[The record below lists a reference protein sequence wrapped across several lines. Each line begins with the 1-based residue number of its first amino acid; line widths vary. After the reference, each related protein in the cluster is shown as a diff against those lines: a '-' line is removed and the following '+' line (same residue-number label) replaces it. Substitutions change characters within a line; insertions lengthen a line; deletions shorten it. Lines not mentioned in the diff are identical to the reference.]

1 VLVECLNLAAHKGL
15 ASVAQTLLAVA
26 HALVAPAR
34 RGGAGGLQTLSHS
47 ALGIVCAS
55 RRPTCLHFAAVKGHV
70 EVLAVC
76 VRVCVRVRVRVRV
89 RVSVRVRVRV
99 RVRVCVC
106 SKAQH

>member
-34 RGGAGGLQTLSHS
+34 RGGCGDARGFHTLSHA
-47 ALGIVCAS
+47 ALGTVCAS
-55 RRPTCLHFAAVKGHV
+55 RRPTCLHLAAVKGHD

-76 VRVCVRVRVRVRV
+76 VCVRACVRVCPY
-89 RVSVRVRVRV
+89 
-99 RVRVCVC
+99 VRVCVC
-106 SKAQH
+106 SKALD